1 MDLLLKMELQMMNLQ
16 ARQYF
21 AHSPSCP
28 PLRGYGPNSPRARG
42 RLVAAAMLADGQL
55 TPAEL
60 REISAGAMATTV
72 GLEREQFMQVLFDLC
87 EDIENTLKQNGQA
100 LLDKEVVDQ
109 LLSDVSSPAIRRST
123 LNAIRLAVS
132 CDDSIGTDEAK
143 FLRRATEAWD
153 SPECSP
159 KAVVA
164 SRYVCLQP
172 WEG

>member
-1 MDLLLKMELQMMNLQ
+1 MMNLQ

-21 AHSPSCP
+21 AHSPSYP

-87 EDIENTLKQNGQA
+87 EDIENTLKPNGQT
-100 LLDKEVVDQ
+100 LLDKAVVDQ
-109 LLSDVSSPAIRRST
+109 LLSDVSNPAVRRST

-132 CDDSIGTDEAK
+132 CDESIGSDEAK
-143 FLRRATEAWD
+143 FLRRATKAWD
-153 SPECSP
+153 SAECSQ
-159 KAVVA
+159 KVVIA
-164 SRYVCLQP
+164 SHYVCLRP